1 MSDLRTGSV
10 KSSWITRRFPSDL
23 AITWERP
30 RAPRPGDVLMAEVL
44 RIGLHGRI
52 ETVTGARQKLY
63 PGDRFVCT
71 LANRY
76 ATSLLEASAEI
87 AGDHADIVSA
97 SGLCGTVTERSRK
110 AANPSQVRLVGQAL
124 VDGEP
129 PSLRSLR
136 LAAPGASQREPRWVV
151 VVGSA
156 MDSGKTTACASIIR
170 GLAASGRRVGAAK
183 LTGTASGRDFG
194 AYRDAGATP
203 VFDFLDAGWAS
214 TAGCAPAEVREIVDL
229 LANHLRAASIDWAVL
244 EIADGLLQRETN
256 DLLGW
261 LPTLLGPVQ
270 VVVTARESMAAVAA
284 VERLASL
291 GYGVSAVSGL
301 VTNSPLASREV
312 ELASAVTCVPTNELG
327 RLFAQADVEPLGTR
341 ADLGT
346 DALGATAT

>member
-1 MSDLRTGSV
+1 MSDPGAGPV
-10 KSSWITRRFPSDL
+10 KSSWITRRIPSDL
-23 AITWERP
+23 AIAWERL

-71 LANRY
+71 PANRY

-87 AGDHADIVSA
+87 VGDRAEMVSA
-97 SGLCGTVTERSRK
+97 SGLCGTIMARSRK
-110 AANPSQVRLVGQAL
+110 AANPSEVRLVAQAF

-129 PSLRSLR
+129 LNLRSLR
-136 LAAPGASQREPRWVV
+136 LPVAGAVQREPRWIV

-170 GLAASGRRVGAAK
+170 GLAASGHRVGAAK

-194 AYRDAGATP
+194 SYRDAGAEP

-214 TAGCAPAEVREIVDL
+214 TAGCTPADAREIVDL
-229 LANHLRAASIDWAVL
+229 LASHLRAAPVSWAVL

-261 LPTLLGPVQ
+261 LPTLLGPVEI
-270 VVVTARESMAAVAA
+270 VLTARESMAAVAA
-284 VERLASL
+284 VERLAGL
-291 GYGVSAVSGL
+291 GYAVSAVSGL

-312 ELASAVTCVPTNELG
+312 ELASAATCVPTNELG
-327 RLFAQADVEPLGTR
+327 RVFAR
-341 ADLGT
+341 ADAETRDTPADQLR
-346 DALGATAT
+346 ATAT